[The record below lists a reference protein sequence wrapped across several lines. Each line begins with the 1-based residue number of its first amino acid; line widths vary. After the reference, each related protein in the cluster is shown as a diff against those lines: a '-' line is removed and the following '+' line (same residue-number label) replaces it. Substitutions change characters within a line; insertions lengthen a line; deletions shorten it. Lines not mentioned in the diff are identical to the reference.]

1 MKYILISI
9 LMFCSNETFPQG
21 LSILTPQQQSETIDL
36 WLEERLNNVL
46 PELME
51 KSGIDMWLLI
61 SREYNEDPVL
71 KTLLPSTW
79 LSARRRTILVMYKPK
94 GALEVEKLAVVRYDV
109 GKSFK
114 KAWFPEHQPNQWERL
129 VEIIRER
136 NPEKIGINMSD
147 NFGHADG
154 LNKTEFELLIQ
165 YLPAIYKERLVSAED
180 LAVRW
185 LEYRTTAEIN
195 TYRHIQ
201 AIAHDIIQEG
211 LSEKVITPGV
221 TTTTD
226 VIWWYRNKI
235 ASLGLQTW
243 FHPTVDVQRANEEN
257 REQERTFD
265 QKPGESVIQPGD
277 VVHIDLGISYLRL
290 HTDTQQLA
298 YVLKPGED
306 KVPEYLQNALSV
318 GNRLQDIL
326 TGHFKTQSTG
336 NDILKA
342 SLNQMKTENIKG
354 TIYTHPLGYHGH
366 AAGPSIGMWDNQAFV
381 PGSGEYPLHPQ
392 TVYAIELN
400 AEVFLEEWQ
409 KTFRVMLEEGA
420 FFDGQQVIYLNGRQT
435 EFLTIPRQTNYLKN

>member
-9 LMFCSNETFPQG
+9 LMFCSNATFPQG

-46 PELME
+46 PEMME
-51 KSGIDMWLLI
+51 KTGIDMWLLI

-79 LSARRRTILVMYKPK
+79 LSARRRTILVMYKAK

-114 KAWFPEHQPNQWERL
+114 KAWFPEQQPNQWERL

-306 KVPEYLQNALSV
+306 KVPKYLQNALSV

-336 NDILKA
+336 NDILKT
-342 SLNQMKTENIKG
+342 SLTQ
-354 TIYTHPLGYHGH
+354 LG
-366 AAGPSIGMWDNQAFV
+366 
-381 PGSGEYPLHPQ
+381 L
-392 TVYAIELN
+392 
-400 AEVFLEEWQ
+400 
-409 KTFRVMLEEGA
+409 
-420 FFDGQQVIYLNGRQT
+420 
-435 EFLTIPRQTNYLKN
+435 